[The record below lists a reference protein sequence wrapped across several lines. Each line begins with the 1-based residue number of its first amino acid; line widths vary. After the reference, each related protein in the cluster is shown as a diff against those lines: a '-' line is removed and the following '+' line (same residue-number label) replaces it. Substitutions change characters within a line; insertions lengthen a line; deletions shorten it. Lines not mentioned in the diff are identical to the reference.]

1 MRNLI
6 DYRPALRHRTG
17 VGVWVYRLVEALAT
31 AHADGLDIT
40 AFSSSWRDRFTTALP
55 VSVHQID
62 RRVPVR
68 LLNWMWHRREWPPV
82 ELLATGPFDVVH
94 SPSPLLIPTS
104 GAARLVTIH
113 DIDFLM
119 HPERAGGEIRRDY
132 PPLARAHAHRADAIV
147 VPSRYTREQV
157 TRRLSIPS
165 DRVFVCPN
173 GAPDWPLRTPPTP
186 GGHLLFVGTIAPR
199 KNVARLLE
207 AYARLREVC
216 PVAPQLVLAG
226 QSAIEADE
234 LLATLRQP
242 RYAGYVRYEGY
253 VSEERLRSL
262 YTDASAVIL
271 PSLDEGFGIPALEA
285 MTMGVPLV
293 VARRGALPDVVGDA
307 ALLVNPLDIEE
318 LSKAMQAVLNDAEL
332 RKRLSEAGPKRAR
345 GFTWRSSANMLHKAY
360 LFAIEHS
367 RLARAANN
375 AHRH

>member
-1 MRNLI
+1 MR
-6 DYRPALRHRTG
+6 RETG
-17 VGVWVYRLVEALAT
+17 IAVAVIICTVGKA
-31 AHADGLDIT
+31 
-40 AFSSSWRDRFTTALP
+40 
-55 VSVHQID
+55 VSVVVD
-62 RRVPVR
+62 RVGAVHLAHVELDGPVGDR
-68 LLNWMWHRREWPPV
+68 PPEEPGSVVYVQAPYTV
-82 ELLATGPFDVVH
+82 ELLATGPLDVVH

-119 HPERAGGEIRRDY
+119 HPERAGGEVRRDY

-165 DRVFVCPN
+165 DRVVVCPN
-173 GAPDWPLRTPPTP
+173 GAPDWPLRTPPNP

-285 MTMGVPLV
+285 MTP
-293 VARRGALPDVVGDA
+293 P
-307 ALLVNPLDIEE
+307 
-318 LSKAMQAVLNDAEL
+318 
-332 RKRLSEAGPKRAR
+332 RKRSVNFSEKTPQMISASATQCFFYLFLETAR
-345 GFTWRSSANMLHKAY
+345 GKGIICIFGNFY
-360 LFAIEHS
+360 LLIILYRTS
-367 RLARAANN
+367 L
-375 AHRH
+375 